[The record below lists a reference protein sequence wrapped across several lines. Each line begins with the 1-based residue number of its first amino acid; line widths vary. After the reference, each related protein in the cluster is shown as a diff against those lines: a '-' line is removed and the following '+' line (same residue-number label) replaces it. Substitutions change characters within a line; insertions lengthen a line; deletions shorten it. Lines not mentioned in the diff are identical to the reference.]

1 MANYM
6 VTGAGG
12 GMGSAICRLLA
23 RKGCH
28 VWGIDRSVPAETGW
42 RFIQADITSADDLQ
56 AILPQIGA
64 EAGSLDGIIHTAGIY
79 DLNSL
84 VEMPQA
90 DFLRDFDV
98 NLFGMYR
105 VNRLFFPLLAPNA
118 RIVIVSSELAPLDPL
133 PFTGIYAITKAAVE
147 KYAAALRMEL
157 QMLGHR
163 VIVIRPGAVR
173 TNMLPA
179 SMEKLERFCA
189 ETQLYPHNAARFRQI
204 VETVEAKSIPAE
216 RIAGV
221 VYRSLTAARPRLV
234 YNVNRSPLLL
244 LFDRLPARL
253 RLAVIRAVLQPGRH
267 APAGNP
273 RT

>member
-1 MANYM
+1 MVNYL

-12 GMGSAICRLLA
+12 GMGSAVCRLLA
-23 RKGCH
+23 RNGCR

-42 RFIQADITSADDLQ
+42 RFIQADVTSADDLQ
-56 AILPQIGA
+56 AAFTRIKA
-64 EAGSLDGIIHTAGIY
+64 EAGSLDGIIHTAGVY

-84 VEMPQA
+84 VEMPQE
-90 DFLRDFDV
+90 DFLKDFDV
-98 NLFGMYR
+98 NLFGMFR
-105 VNRLFFPLLAPNA
+105 VNRLFFPLLARNA

-179 SMEKLERFCA
+179 SVEKLERFCA
-189 ETQLYPHNAARFRQI
+189 GTQLYPHNAARFRQI
-204 VETVEAKSIPAE
+204 VETVEAKSIPAD

-221 VYRSLTAARPRLV
+221 VYRSLTASRPRLV
-234 YNVNRSPLLL
+234 YNVNRNPLLL
-244 LFDRLPARL
+244 LFSHLPAGCQ
-253 RLAVIRAVLQPGRH
+253 LAVIRAVLRPH
-267 APAGNP
+267 P
-273 RT
+273 